1 MLSPQCPHVSLTSAE
16 DASLPSRGGP
26 LLSIWELLV
35 MVGAVAC
42 ELEVGL
48 NWARGRTPL
57 ALTLASQKLVG
68 LYESK
73 ASLVYIMSFT

>member
-1 MLSPQCPHVSLTSAE
+1 MQRWSAFIYLGTF
-16 DASLPSRGGP
+16 SN
-26 LLSIWELLV
+26 
-35 MVGAVAC
+35 VGAVDC

-73 ASLVYIMSFT
+73 ASLVYVMSFT